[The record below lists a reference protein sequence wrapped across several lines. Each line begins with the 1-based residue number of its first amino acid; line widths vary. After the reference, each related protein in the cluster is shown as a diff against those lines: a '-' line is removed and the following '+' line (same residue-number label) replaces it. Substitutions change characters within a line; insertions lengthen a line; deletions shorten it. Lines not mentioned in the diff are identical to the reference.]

1 MDGTN
6 KGSNTK
12 ADVGGIEPSSCG
24 IFLMLVLALEM
35 LKVRSIRSNEKLA
48 VMS

>member
-1 MDGTN
+1 MN
-6 KGSNTK
+6 KDSETE

-35 LKVRSIRSNEKLA
+35 LKVRSIRSKEKIA